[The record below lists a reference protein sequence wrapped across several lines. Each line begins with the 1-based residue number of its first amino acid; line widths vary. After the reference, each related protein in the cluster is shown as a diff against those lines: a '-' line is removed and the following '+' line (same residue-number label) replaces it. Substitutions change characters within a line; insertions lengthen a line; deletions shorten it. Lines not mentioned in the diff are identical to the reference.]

1 MNLKTDYIDDV
12 FEGER
17 KYRLSQ
23 NPDGST
29 NILDITTYTQE
40 GDRFGAN
47 DINATN
53 IMVNKLDTT
62 RKLIL
67 QINGWS
73 SSAPYTQTVQVNGIK
88 DTDVPV
94 GSILVGKGASKELKK
109 SAECIDGFETGNG
122 SITFYCNRK
131 KPSVELTALIKGV

>member
-1 MNLKTDYIDDV
+1 MNLKTDYTDDV

-29 NILDITTYTQE
+29 NISDITTYTSE

-53 IMVNKLDTT
+53 QKVNKLDTT
-62 RKLIL
+62 RKLVL
-67 QINGWS
+67 QASAWS
-73 SSAPYTQTVQVNGIK
+73 STAPFTQTISVSGVR

-94 GSILVGKGASKELKK
+94 GSILVSKGASKDMKK
-109 SAECIDGFETGNG
+109 AAECVDGFETGNG
-122 SITFYCNRK
+122 SITFYCNKK
-131 KPSVELTALIKGV
+131 KPTVVLVALIKGV